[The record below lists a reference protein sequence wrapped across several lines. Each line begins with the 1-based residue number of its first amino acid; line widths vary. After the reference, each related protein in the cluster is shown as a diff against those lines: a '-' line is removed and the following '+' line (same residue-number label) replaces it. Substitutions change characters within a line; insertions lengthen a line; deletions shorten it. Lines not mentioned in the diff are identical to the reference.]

1 MIKANEQTTF
11 NVDSTMIRADFS
23 FLKETPLDY
32 ILFVALAN
40 EVLLNEQIKGQATE
54 VSEEISRQMIGGVP
68 EDIESY
74 DDQKKGY
81 KTIELAGIA
90 KFFEEINKSEDEEV
104 VYENTIGMT
113 LHGID
118 AVTKTNDGSYT
129 VYEIKATTR
138 DLRSPRSYLRKTKHK
153 GRQLSWQWCWAS
165 LVDMAEFPLTA
176 PIFLELYVKMIERK
190 IKRKLAIV
198 ECKKEHDGSFTGTKL
213 HIFDFESLG
222 ITDDSDLSKQR
233 KMLAELR
240 QEGFV

>member
-1 MIKANEQTTF
+1 MIN
-11 NVDSTMIRADFS
+11 
-23 FLKETPLDY
+23 PLEK
-32 ILFVALAN
+32 FVFIALAN
-40 EVLLNEQIKGQATE
+40 EVLLNEQSKDRASE
-54 VSEEISRQMIGGVP
+54 VSEEISKQMISGVP
-68 EDIESY
+68 ENIEPY
-74 DDQKKGY
+74 DDQKTGY

-90 KFFEEINKSEDEEV
+90 KFFEEINKREDEKV

-138 DLRSPRSYLRKTKHK
+138 NLRSPRSYLRKTKHK

-165 LVDMAEFPLTA
+165 LVEMAEFPLTA
-176 PIFLELYVKMIERK
+176 PVFLELYVKMIEQK

-198 ECKKEHDGSFTGTKL
+198 ECKKEHDGSYTGAKL
-213 HIFDFESLG
+213 HIFDFESLD
-222 ITDDSDLSKQR
+222 ITYDSDLSKQR